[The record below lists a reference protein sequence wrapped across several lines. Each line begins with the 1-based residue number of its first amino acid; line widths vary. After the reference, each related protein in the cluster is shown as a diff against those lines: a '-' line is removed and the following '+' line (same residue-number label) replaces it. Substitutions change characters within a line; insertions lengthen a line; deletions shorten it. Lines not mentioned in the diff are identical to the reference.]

1 MTYETGL
8 TWLSEQCD
16 ELADLPPAEMD
27 RLIEQGPV
35 SAMVLIT
42 ERSVRELGR
51 PASLQLGRDVRRL
64 LDSGLAEETIRT
76 AWVGST
82 DYAFDPARRQTGA
95 REWLER
101 IESAWLAAEAR
112 RDPGFTPPPAGP
124 VTDGS
129 LRAAVRGAT
138 APVAAALTRAHEEGE
153 VYNPLPLPSPLVPA
167 LEQVITGACADLGFR
182 FLLRAVRRHAL
193 PLDGP
198 YRAGLVALGE
208 RLGHP
213 EGAVTQGLRRA

>member
-27 RLIEQGPV
+27 CLIERGPV
-35 SAMVLIT
+35 SAMLLIT
-42 ERSVRELGR
+42 ERSVRELGH
-51 PASLQLGRDVRRL
+51 PASRQLGRDVRRL
-64 LDSGLAEETIRT
+64 LDSGLADDTIRT

-82 DYAFDPARRQTGA
+82 DYAFDPAKQQVGA

-101 IESAWLAAEAR
+101 IESAWLAAESH
-112 RDPGFTPPPAGP
+112 RDPGFTPPPADP
-124 VTDGS
+124 VTDES
-129 LRAAVRGAT
+129 LRAAVYGAM

-153 VYNPLPLPSPLVPA
+153 VFNPLPLSAPLVPA
-167 LEQVITGACADLGFR
+167 LEQVVTGADADLGFR
-182 FLLRAVRRHAL
+182 LFLRAVRHHAL

-198 YRAGLVALGE
+198 CRAALVTLGE

-213 EGAVTQGLRRA
+213 EGAVEQGLQRD